1 MASRRPDDDGPKQ
14 GEPMLR
20 RLILP
25 LIALVLPAAA
35 PFAQLPVAE
44 PAQLAFE
51 QGRWEDAIAEYRS
64 LLAEYP
70 EDRLSWLRIAQA
82 ERELGRHEQALAA
95 LEQAAVNLA
104 PEAMIHVERARNFVA
119 MDRSD
124 DALTEL
130 EAADHL
136 ELRARN
142 LLEEAPDL
150 EGLRDEPRFQSV
162 YRSVR
167 RRVFPCEGRAEAAQ
181 FDFWLGHWEVRGA
194 DGALLGES
202 RVSRDEGGCVVR
214 EEWQSTAGG
223 SGTSMSVYLPSRGQW
238 RQVWVGSG
246 GNHFDLVGGLV
257 DGEMRLEGTIEYFN
271 PETVVAFRSVWA
283 VGAGGRVRQRM
294 EQFDLVSQ
302 TWELWFDGFY
312 RRID

>member
-1 MASRRPDDDGPKQ
+1 
-14 GEPMLR
+14 MLR
-20 RLILP
+20 RLLLP
-25 LIALVLPAAA
+25 LLLLVLPA
-35 PFAQLPVAE
+35 PEPLAQQPVAD

-82 ERELGRHEQALAA
+82 ERELGRHEQAFAA
-95 LEQAAVNLA
+95 LERAAVNLA
-104 PEAMIHVERARNFVA
+104 PEAMLPDERARNFVA
-119 MDRSD
+119 RGRGE

-136 ELRARN
+136 ELRARK
-142 LLEEAPDL
+142 LLEEAPDFDS
-150 EGLRDEPRFQSV
+150 LRDEPRFQSV

-167 RRVFPCEGRAEAAQ
+167 RRVFPCEGLPEAAQ

-194 DGALLGES
+194 DGAVLGES

-246 GNHFDLVGGLV
+246 GNHFDIVGGLV
-257 DGEMRLEGTIEYFN
+257 DGEMHLEGTVEYFD
-271 PETVVAFRSVWA
+271 PENVVAFRSVWA
-283 VGAGGRVRQRM
+283 IGAGGRVRQRM

>member
-1 MASRRPDDDGPKQ
+1 MSRSS
-14 GEPMLR
+14 
-20 RLILP
+20 IL
-25 LIALVLPAAA
+25 LLLFFVLPATA
-35 PFAQLPVAE
+35 PFAQLPGAV

-64 LLAEYP
+64 ILAEYP

-82 ERELGRHEQALAA
+82 ERELGRHEQALAS
-95 LEQAAVNLA
+95 LERAGTNSA
-104 PEAMIHVERARNFVA
+104 PAAMIHVERARNLVA
-119 MDRSD
+119 LGRGD

-136 ELRARN
+136 ELRARK
-142 LLEEAPDL
+142 LLEEVPDFDSI
-150 EGLRDEPRFQSV
+150 RDEPRYQSV

-167 RRVFPCEGRAEAAQ
+167 RRVHPCEGMPEAAQ

-194 DGALLGES
+194 DGTLLGES

-214 EEWQSTAGG
+214 EQWQSTAGG

-246 GNHFDLVGGLV
+246 GNHFDLVGTLV
-257 DGEMRLEGTIEYFN
+257 DGEMRMEGTIEYFD
-271 PETVVAFRSVWA
+271 PESVVAFRGVWA
-283 VGAGGRVRQRM
+283 IGAEGRLRQRL

-302 TWELWFDGFY
+302 TWQLWFDGFY
-312 RRID
+312 RRLD

>member
-1 MASRRPDDDGPKQ
+1 VPAV
-14 GEPMLR
+14 
-20 RLILP
+20 
-25 LIALVLPAAA
+25 ALL
-35 PFAQLPVAE
+35 AQPLPVAD

-51 QGRWEDAIAEYRS
+51 QGRWEDSIREHQS
-64 LLAEYP
+64 ILSEYP

-82 ERELGRHEQALAA
+82 ERELGRHEQALLTLDRAA
-95 LEQAAVNLA
+95 GNSA
-104 PEAMIHVERARNFVA
+104 PEAMIHLERARNLEA
-119 MDRSD
+119 MGRRDE
-124 DALTEL
+124 ALTEI

-136 ELRARN
+136 ELRARL

-150 EGLRDEPRFQSV
+150 AALRDEPRFQSV

-167 RRVFPCEGRAEAAQ
+167 RRVFPCEGMPEAAE

-214 EEWQSTAGG
+214 EQWRSAAGS
-223 SGTSMSVYLPSRGQW
+223 SGTSVSVYLPSRGQW

-246 GNHFDLVGGLV
+246 GNHFDLVGGVV
-257 DGEMRLEGTIEYFN
+257 DGEMHMEGTIEYMT
-271 PETVVAFRSVWA
+271 PENVIAFRGSWA
-283 VGAGGRVRQRM
+283 VGAGGVVRQHL
-294 EQFDLVSQ
+294 EQFDLASQ

-312 RRID
+312 RQIE

>member
-1 MASRRPDDDGPKQ
+1 
-14 GEPMLR
+14 MLR
-20 RLILP
+20 RLLLP
-25 LIALVLPAAA
+25 LLLLVLPA
-35 PFAQLPVAE
+35 PEPLAQQPVAD

-82 ERELGRHEQALAA
+82 ERELGRHEQAFAA
-95 LEQAAVNLA
+95 LERAAVNLA

-119 MDRSD
+119 MGRGE

-136 ELRARN
+136 ELRARK
-142 LLEEAPDL
+142 LLEEAPDFDS
-150 EGLRDEPRFQSV
+150 LRDEPRFQSV

-167 RRVFPCEGRAEAAQ
+167 RRVFPCEGLPEAAQ

-194 DGALLGES
+194 DGAVLGES

-238 RQVWVGSG
+238 RQVWVSG
-246 GNHFDLVGGLV
+246 GNHFDIVGGLV
-257 DGEMRLEGTIEYFN
+257 DGEMHLEGTVEYFD
-271 PETVVAFRSVWA
+271 PENVVAFRSVWA
-283 VGAGGRVRQRM
+283 IGAGGRVRQRM

>member
-1 MASRRPDDDGPKQ
+1 MP
-14 GEPMLR
+14 
-20 RLILP
+20 RLALLP
-25 LIALVLPAAA
+25 LLLLVIHASTTR
-35 PFAQLPVAE
+35 AQLPGAE
-44 PAQLAFE
+44 QAQLAFE
-51 QGRWEDAIAEYRS
+51 QGRWADAIAEYQDI
-64 LLAEYP
+64 LAEYP

-82 ERELGRHEQALAA
+82 ERELGRHEQALGSLERAA
-95 LEQAAVNLA
+95 ANSA
-104 PEAMIHVERARNFVA
+104 PPAMVHVERARNLVA
-119 MDRSD
+119 LGRRD

-142 LLEEAPDL
+142 LLEEAPDFAA
-150 EGLRDEPRFQSV
+150 LRDEPRFQSV

-167 RRVFPCEGRAEAAQ
+167 RRVYPCEGVPEAAQ

-194 DGALLGES
+194 DGILLGES
-202 RVSRDEGGCVVR
+202 RVSRGEGGCVVR

-246 GNHFDLVGGLV
+246 GNHFDLVGTLV
-257 DGEMRLEGTIEYFN
+257 DGEMRMEGTIEYFD
-271 PETVVAFRSVWA
+271 PADVVAFRGVWA
-283 VGAGGRVRQRM
+283 VGAGGRVRQRL

-302 TWELWFDGFY
+302 TWQLWFDGFY
-312 RRID
+312 RRLD